1 MMKKQEKIDLHI
13 HSNKSSDGDLSVEEL
28 IELSSGKLRA
38 ISIADHDTLD
48 AYPEAVEIGKVKGVE
63 VIQSVEITT
72 HFNGRELHILSP
84 FVEKEGHILELL
96 ERLKYGRIF
105 LAEERIKK
113 LQKIGFSIKIEDVF
127 SYSPNAIPIGTSIA
141 RVLFL
146 SQPDHPLLKKYLD
159 EPAKA
164 PYRFYKDYFEPGG
177 LAYVPFDY
185 ISTEE
190 AVEAVRDSG
199 GVPVLAHPGA
209 SFCKVGKEDLIYL
222 KDKGLEGVE
231 VWTSYHTPEKKNFY
245 YELAKELDLVPT
257 PGSDFHGS
265 IKPHVPF
272 ASVEEG
278 DYSVV
283 EMLIERRK
291 RNG

>member
-1 MMKKQEKIDLHI
+1 MKKQGKIDLHI

-28 IELSSGKLRA
+28 IELSCGKLSA
-38 ISIADHDTLD
+38 ISVTDHDTLD
-48 AYPEAVEIGKVKGVE
+48 AYPEAVEIGKAKDIE
-63 VIQSVEITT
+63 VVQSVEITT
-72 HFNGRELHILSP
+72 HFNGREFHILAP
-84 FVEKEGHILELL
+84 FVERKGPILELL
-96 ERLKYGRIF
+96 ERLKYGRIL

-113 LQKIGFSIKIEDVF
+113 LQKIGFSIKMEDVF
-127 SYSPNAIPIGTSIA
+127 YYSSNAIPIGTAIA

-177 LAYVPFDY
+177 PAYVPFAY
-185 ISTEE
+185 VSIEE
-190 AVEAVRDSG
+190 AVEAVKNSG

-209 SFCKVGKEDLIYL
+209 SFCKVGRDDLVYL
-222 KDKGLEGVE
+222 KNKGLEGVE
-231 VWTSYHTPEKKNFY
+231 VWTSYHTPEKKLFY
-245 YELAKELDLVPT
+245 YELAKELNLVST

-265 IKPHVPF
+265 IKPHVSF
-272 ASVEEG
+272 ASIEEG

-283 EMLIERRK
+283 EMLMERRK

>member
-1 MMKKQEKIDLHI
+1 MKKQEKIDLHI

-48 AYPEAVEIGKVKGVE
+48 AYPEAVEIGKIKGVE

-84 FVEKEGHILELL
+84 FVKKENPILDLL

-127 SYSPNAIPIGTSIA
+127 SYSPNAIPIGTAIA

-177 LAYVPFDY
+177 PAYVPFDY

-209 SFCKVGKEDLIYL
+209 SFCRVGKEDLIYL
-222 KDKGLEGVE
+222 KNKGLEGVE

>member
-1 MMKKQEKIDLHI
+1 MVKREGKVDLHI

-28 IELSSGKLRA
+28 IELASGKLMV

-48 AYPEAVEIGKVKGVE
+48 AYPEAVEIGKAKDIE

-84 FVEKEGHILELL
+84 FVEKGGHILELL
-96 ERLKYGRIF
+96 ERLKDGRIF

-113 LQKIGFSIKIEDVF
+113 LQKIGFSIKMEDLF
-127 SYSPNAIPIGTSIA
+127 YCSPNAIPIGTAIA

-159 EPAKA
+159 DPAKA

-177 LAYVPFDY
+177 PAYVPFTY
-185 ISTEE
+185 VSTEE
-190 AVEAVRDSG
+190 AIEAVKNSG

-209 SFCKVGKEDLIYL
+209 SFCKVGRDDLLYL
-222 KDKGLEGVE
+222 KNKGLEGVE
-231 VWTSYHTPEKKNFY
+231 VWTSYHTSEKKLFY
-245 YELAKELDLVPT
+245 YELAKELNLVST

-265 IKPHVPF
+265 IKPHVSF

-283 EMLIERRK
+283 KMLMERK
-291 RNG
+291 RRND